1 MDAGWGSIR
10 LFANSGATGPAPAG
24 RHYLFPKQ
32 AQKAM
37 TDCTL
42 ENGWDNGKG
51 IRNRLRESATQLRKS
66 EAQLR
71 KSIA

>member
-1 MDAGWGSIR
+1 MADG
-10 LFANSGATGPAPAG
+10 
-24 RHYLFPKQ
+24 
-32 AQKAM
+32 
-37 TDCTL
+37 TL